1 MPELN
6 RNKFWVVPLECVI
19 CFRRRRELLLIVL
32 SDRNLKVSNLKSHLQ
47 ELIAQR
53 EKLVAQERVLRVK
66 YDQVGN

>member
-1 MPELN
+1 VPELN

-19 CFRRRRELLLIVL
+19 CFRRLRELLLIVL